1 MPPATPLIKV
11 QYVYS
16 RLDYTMYFIPRSFRY
31 VCTYT
36 LYLFEKLKYN
46 RILEQRKKVTL
57 WRPKSD
63 IHEFRLRGGVDVRD
77 RHQCDGGGLHGLGW
91 NNNDGKKTCCNPSV
105 KSCSTTFQIGSF
117 LHEASMTKDIGLKIR
132 KKCSL
137 GGRHTNTIVFIHLQP
152 NFCCEKQI
160 LADQKM
166 NGGVHLP
173 KKFRKIKKL
182 SR

>member
-1 MPPATPLIKV
+1 MHDKGRHRPRRRTSSRRWPFGHPRPHVTKSIVQKLAPKNNYFLRMPPATPLIKV

-31 VCTYT
+31 VRTYT

-117 LHEASMTKDIGLKIR
+117 LR
-132 KKCSL
+132 
-137 GGRHTNTIVFIHLQP
+137 GG
-152 NFCCEKQI
+152 
-160 LADQKM
+160 
-166 NGGVHLP
+166 
-173 KKFRKIKKL
+173 
-182 SR
+182 